1 MRKRPHAKLSES
13 DLANLKGI
21 KPLEKVMSFEQ
32 DIKSDLVSY
41 RYDLWQRLQFQSNE
55 FTERMHDTLKDQA
68 RAGLESMTNTLLM
81 KQLDKLYKA
90 MAEDKMYAFHAEC
103 EK

>member
-1 MRKRPHAKLSES
+1 
-13 DLANLKGI
+13 
-21 KPLEKVMSFEQ
+21 
-32 DIKSDLVSY
+32 
-41 RYDLWQRLQFQSNE
+41 
-55 FTERMHDTLKDQA
+55 MHDTLKDQA